1 MSAFHHPAVLALAWT
16 LLHFLW
22 QGALLGL
29 VAWVGL
35 ALLARRSPQARY
47 AWACGI
53 LSLMAL
59 APVITFLV
67 LRQAGA
73 AAPSAPVEST
83 ALLQASAW
91 IRLQAALQ
99 PWLPALSLGWLAGV
113 GLFALR
119 LAGGFVMIQRLKEV
133 GTSPVP
139 SQWHLVLAR
148 LCRDLRLRRT
158 VRLLASARV
167 DVPMVVG
174 WLRPVILLPAAALTQ
189 LTPHQLEAIL
199 AHELAHVRRHD
210 FAVNLLQACV
220 EALLFYH
227 PAVWWLSSKVRE
239 ERELACDDVAVSLCG
254 DALAY
259 AQALAVLDDLRSP
272 LPTLALASHGGS
284 LMKRITRLV
293 QPQLLPNPTLRS
305 ALLTALA
312 ATALSA
318 AGIALQEGKKVEK
331 KRTVTVQTL
340 DDGRQLSIK
349 GEGDIQVKPDEKEPL
364 VLAPGARMRI
374 AEKKDGK
381 ARRLDVT
388 PEKKTYTVDGQ
399 EKPFDAEAETWLRD
413 TLKASEKA
421 KADAK
426 AKGEGQARRI
436 EMQVTE
442 DGGKRHVIRK
452 ENGEVVEDLLVEVPE
467 VKVTEE
473 GPNKQ
478 RIIVKKGGKVVQD
491 EVIEHPD
498 VQVIETKE
506 GGRKIVVKKDGKV
519 VSEDE
524 LPDVKM
530 TDEKG
535 GARHIVVKKGGKV
548 VEDRLI
554 EIPEVKVTEEKD
566 GSQRIIVRKSGKVV
580 EDHKIPGPKA
590 FTLHMKHPGG
600 EPFMIDSEGGPDFF
614 WESDDFAGDRPMAWR
629 IEGPAREFPRGPMP
643 RMNQDEVR
651 KLRSQVD
658 QLRKQVEDLQRQLGQ
673 GTPAPKAGKSPKAAP
688 APGTPAPSKPN

>member
-1 MSAFHHPAVLALAWT
+1 MNAFHHPAILALAWT

-22 QGALLGL
+22 QGALLGF
-29 VAWVGL
+29 VAWAGL

-47 AWACGI
+47 VWACAVLG
-53 LSLMAL
+53 LMAL
-59 APVITFLV
+59 APLGTYLLLRKALV
-67 LRQAGA
+67 
-73 AAPSAPVEST
+73 APVGPLPTE
-83 ALLQASAW
+83 LLAAIPSSLW
-91 IRLQAALQ
+91 ERLQAAAQ
-99 PWLPALSLGWLAGV
+99 PWLPALSLGWMAGV

-119 LAGGFVMIQRLKEV
+119 LAGGLVMIQRLKEV

-148 LCRDLRLRRT
+148 LCRELNLHRT
-158 VRLLASARV
+158 VRLLGSTRV
-167 DVPMVVG
+167 DVPMVAG
-174 WLRPVILLPAAALTQ
+174 WLRPVILLPASALTQ
-189 LTPHQLEAIL
+189 LTPAQLEAIL

-210 FAVNLLQACV
+210 FAVNLLQACL

-227 PAVWWLSSKVRE
+227 PAVWWLSAKVRE

-259 AQALAVLDDLRSP
+259 AQALAVLDELRAP

-318 AGIALQEGKKVEK
+318 AGIAFQDGKKEEK

-364 VLAPGARMRI
+364 TLAPGARMRI

-381 ARRLDVT
+381 SRRLDVT

-399 EKPFDAEAETWLRD
+399 EKPFDAEGEAWLRE

-426 AKGEGQARRI
+426 ARGEAHARRV
-436 EMQVTE
+436 EVEVTE
-442 DGGKRHVIRK
+442 DGAQRHVIRK
-452 ENGEVVEDLLVEVPE
+452 QNGEVVEDLLLEIPE

-473 GPNKQ
+473 GPHTQ
-478 RIIVKKGGKVVQD
+478 RIIVKKGGKVVKD
-491 EVIEHPD
+491 ERIEHP
-498 VQVIETKE
+498 E
-506 GGRKIVVKKDGKV
+506 VKVTEAG
-519 VSEDE
+519 
-524 LPDVKM
+524 PH
-530 TDEKG
+530 TQ
-535 GARHIVVKKGGKV
+535 RIVVKKGGKV
-548 VEDRLI
+548 VEDRIIEHPDVQMTEEPNGNKHLVVKKGGKI
-554 EIPEVKVTEEKD
+554 VEDRILEIPEVKVLDEKD
-566 GSQRIIVRKSGKVV
+566 GTQRIIVKRSGKVV
-580 EDHKIPGPKA
+580 EEHKIPGPEARA
-590 FTLHMKHPGG
+590 FRMKHAA
-600 EPFMIDSEGGPDFF
+600 GGPDLF
-614 WESDDFAGDRPMAWR
+614 WESDDFAGERPFTWR
-629 IEGPAREFPRGPMP
+629 LEGPGGPEFPRTPLP
-643 RMNQDEVR
+643 PNTDEVR

-658 QLRKQVEDLQRQLGQ
+658 QLRKQVEELKRQLDR
-673 GTPAPKAGKSPKAAP
+673 TPAPKAPKA
-688 APGTPAPSKPN
+688 N